1 MKSLKF
7 ESLRASS
14 LKVGANL
21 EFESLNG
28 NPAWKFEAA
37 ATRVA
42 RGSKAKDRWRT
53 RRGSQSSPQAR
64 VRKFESLEF
73 ESLKPGE
80 FESSKASSLKVPTIS
95 SFGGL
100 KVDILKL
107 RKFERRGV
115 PMLEI
120 FKV

>member
-1 MKSLKF
+1 MKF

-21 EFESLNG
+21 ELESLNG

-53 RRGSQSSPQAR
+53 AEGLTEQPSGS
-64 VRKFESLEF
+64 
-73 ESLKPGE
+73 
-80 FESSKASSLKVPTIS
+80 SSKV
-95 SFGGL
+95 
-100 KVDILKL
+100 
-107 RKFERRGV
+107 
-115 PMLEI
+115 
-120 FKV
+120 